1 MPAII
6 KLQLFLETLAE
17 VISFLDL
24 EEKFQLQEIIDQQI
38 FEAEEALYEDDALS
52 TAEIQA
58 VRDEYVSGESMTI
71 KEYVTSTA
79 ARKSKFK
86 SIIG

>member
-58 VRDEYVSGESMTI
+58 VRDEYVSGESKTI
-71 KEYVTSTA
+71 KEYATSTA

-86 SIIG
+86 SITG